1 MTDKTVISKKISPVV
16 IVFLGLLAAIAPLS
30 TDMYLPALPSMT
42 DNFNVS
48 SSTVQLT
55 LTGSLVGM
63 AVGQLFAGP
72 LSDIFGR
79 KPPLIASM
87 LIFSLVV
94 FYQTVFIPF
103 CVFACYRAFSAV
115 RELLLPVPSCVI

>member
-1 MTDKTVISKKISPVV
+1 MTDKTVINKKISPVV

-30 TDMYLPALPSMT
+30 TDMYLPALPVMT

-48 SSTVQLT
+48 SSMVQLT

-79 KPPLIASM
+79 NRL
-87 LIFSLVV
+87 
-94 FYQTVFIPF
+94 
-103 CVFACYRAFSAV
+103 
-115 RELLLPVPSCVI
+115 